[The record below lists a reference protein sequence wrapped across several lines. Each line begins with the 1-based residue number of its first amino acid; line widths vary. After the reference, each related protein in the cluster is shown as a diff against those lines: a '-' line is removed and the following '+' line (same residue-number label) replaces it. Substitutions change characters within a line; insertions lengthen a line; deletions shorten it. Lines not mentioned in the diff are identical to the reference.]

1 MTEIWKDIPGYE
13 GHYQVSNLG
22 NVKRLERKD
31 SLGRKLKDKL
41 LKPRA
46 NPNGYHYA
54 LLSLNGSTHNKS
66 VHRLVAIAFIPNHED
81 LPVVNHIDE
90 NKQNNNVDNLEW
102 CNYKYNANHGTGKER
117 MINKVKI
124 LLGRSVTNGE
134 TVFDTIGDASRSLNI
149 PRSSISDCVRG
160 LLKTAGGFK
169 WRYVNE

>member
-1 MTEIWKDIPGYE
+1 MTEIWKDIIGYE

-31 SLGRKLKDKL
+31 SLGRKLKEKV
-41 LKPRA
+41 LKERV
-46 NPNGYHYA
+46 NLNGYHYA
-54 LLSLNGSTHNKS
+54 LLSLNGSAHNKL
-66 VHRLVAIAFIPNHED
+66 VHRLVAIAFIPNPHNY
-81 LPVVNHIDE
+81 PQVNHIDE
-90 NKQNNNVDNLEW
+90 NPSNNCITNLEW
-102 CNYKYNANHGTGKER
+102 VSPKQNANHGSRNER

-149 PRSSISDCVRG
+149 SRSNISGCVRG
-160 LLKTAGGFK
+160 LQKIAGGFA